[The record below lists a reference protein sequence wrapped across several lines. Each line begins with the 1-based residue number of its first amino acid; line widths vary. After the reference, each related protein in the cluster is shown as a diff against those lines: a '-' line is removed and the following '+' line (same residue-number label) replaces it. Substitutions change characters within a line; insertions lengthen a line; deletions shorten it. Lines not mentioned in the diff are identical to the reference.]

1 MANLFLLMN
10 LCPPDDFR
18 VKLAA
23 WGVQLGPEMERGYIV
38 NVRPAIVDR
47 DRLEDASLALRDG
60 QGAILAVCAAQR
72 AIPFS
77 RNAMR
82 IDFYC
87 LPQFFAANRPAVL
100 ALVEAVLARI
110 EQSAERPRPCRVVFS
125 GVDEPKTRLFQE
137 LGFTPTGNT
146 YPYFTADGK
155 PAFVACECVKVL
167 Q

>member
-38 NVRPAIVDR
+38 TVRPAIADR

-72 AIPFS
+72 AFPFS

-87 LPQFFAANRPAVL
+87 LPQFFAANRPAVV
-100 ALVEAVLARI
+100 AW
-110 EQSAERPRPCRVVFS
+110 SRPC
-125 GVDEPKTRLFQE
+125 
-137 LGFTPTGNT
+137 
-146 YPYFTADGK
+146 
-155 PAFVACECVKVL
+155 
-167 Q
+167 